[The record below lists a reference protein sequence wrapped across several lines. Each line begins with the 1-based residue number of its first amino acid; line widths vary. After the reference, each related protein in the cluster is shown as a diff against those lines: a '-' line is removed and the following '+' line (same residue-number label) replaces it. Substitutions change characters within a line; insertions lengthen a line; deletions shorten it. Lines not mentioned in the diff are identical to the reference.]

1 MSVVHANVNKASIQV
16 TNSPQFPSLPTKWK
30 DRFDIR
36 IWNELEA
43 ICNSALAEI
52 ASHKRKRTCTTILT
66 TTWTIFFILANVLL
80 GVYAGGGE
88 EYCCSYDSYN
98 NCQNWCRDYN
108 YGAFVSSMVFYG
120 LSGVLLFFVC
130 PCVIHNDYYKKD
142 DTQTYFNSLED
153 MAQMHFNSLNE
164 KYQNMIVFKIISVHL
179 PSNGCCGCCASN
191 PQSETSS
198 FELELEMK
206 VQAITYIADVQ
217 SSLLS
222 VQQQI
227 NSLPTQQQVTSL
239 PTQTQ
244 TQTQTVQM
252 VSALPIQ
259 PQLQQQTNMNSNQG
273 FEQKHYTQ
281 WSTRDVLNWIVQL
294 NGGQFA
300 MYQQRL
306 METLNAEQIDGND
319 LCDLDKD
326 DLHRLGIQNFK
337 LKKSL
342 LTHIQSLCQPAP
354 AYQDL
359 QPIQPSAPGAH
370 EGAVTHS

>member
-1 MSVVHANVNKASIQV
+1 
-16 TNSPQFPSLPTKWK
+16 
-30 DRFDIR
+30 
-36 IWNELEA
+36 
-43 ICNSALAEI
+43 
-52 ASHKRKRTCTTILT
+52 
-66 TTWTIFFILANVLL
+66 
-80 GVYAGGGE
+80 
-88 EYCCSYDSYN
+88 
-98 NCQNWCRDYN
+98 
-108 YGAFVSSMVFYG
+108 MV
-120 LSGVLLFFVC
+120 
-130 PCVIHNDYYKKD
+130 
-142 DTQTYFNSLED
+142 
-153 MAQMHFNSLNE
+153 
-164 KYQNMIVFKIISVHL
+164 VFKIISVHL

-206 VQAITYIADVQ
+206 VQTITYIADVQ

-259 PQLQQQTNMNSNQG
+259 PQLQQQTNNLNDNQG

-306 METLNAEQIDGND
+306 MEILNAG
-319 LCDLDKD
+319 
-326 DLHRLGIQNFK
+326 
-337 LKKSL
+337 
-342 LTHIQSLCQPAP
+342 
-354 AYQDL
+354 
-359 QPIQPSAPGAH
+359 
-370 EGAVTHS
+370 